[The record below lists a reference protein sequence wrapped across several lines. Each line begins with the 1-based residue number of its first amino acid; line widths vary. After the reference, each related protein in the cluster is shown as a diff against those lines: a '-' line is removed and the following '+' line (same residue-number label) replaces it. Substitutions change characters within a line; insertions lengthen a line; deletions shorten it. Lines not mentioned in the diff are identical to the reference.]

1 MTKPQKVREDL
12 EKGEV
17 VEYSYKPEDA
27 EDPTETRTVRGT
39 VCKSN
44 RGGIRILP
52 EQSRRSIHVIKAA
65 SVIRKHRDGG
75 AARLSSRIGGDADVE
90 RTGETRS
97 VTYKQGTGWVHTE
110 EAEEA

>member
-1 MTKPQKVREDL
+1 MTVPKQIQDDL

-44 RGGIRILP
+44 RGGVRVLP
-52 EQSRRSIHVIKAA
+52 EQSRRSMHILKSN

-75 AARLSSRIGGDADVE
+75 AARLSSRIGRDVDLE
-90 RTGETRS
+90 RTGETRGIE
-97 VTYKQGTGWVHTE
+97 YKQRQGWTHTE
-110 EAEEA
+110 EVSS